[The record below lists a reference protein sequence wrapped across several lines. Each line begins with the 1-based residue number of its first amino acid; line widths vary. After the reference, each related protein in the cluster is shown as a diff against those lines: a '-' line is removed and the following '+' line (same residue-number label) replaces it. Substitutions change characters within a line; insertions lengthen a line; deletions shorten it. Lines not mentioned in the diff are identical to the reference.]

1 MHNRSFDD
9 EIVVTEVSG
18 TDYLVTG
25 YNEGRFD
32 IVDREELDKLN
43 LMVIL
48 TGDYVRL
55 KKSTHY

>member
-43 LMVIL
+43 RMVIL